1 MPSSGRG
8 DSAPETSAEE
18 FNPKSY
24 SGLVRH
30 IPVLLQDVKDVS
42 ISSSLLAGVRAAA
55 GLRWCLSFVVI
66 LSRSE
71 IQH

>member
-1 MPSSGRG
+1 MPSSGSG
-8 DSAPETSAEE
+8 DSASETSAENFSSE
-18 FNPKSY
+18 SH

-30 IPVLLQDVKDVS
+30 IPVLLEDLKDVS

-55 GLRWCLSFVVI
+55 GLRSCLSFVVI
-66 LSRSE
+66 LSWSE